1 MGPEALWFFGGAL
14 TFQILSRLFKA
25 GQLVRLSQETVASLL
40 VLAEGADVD
49 MRKAM
54 EIKYKKLTDSGIK
67 DEELELIKEIDAN
80 ALSSWRNAVIFKFK
94 SGVPMPL
101 RGTLKFEDWDS
112 AMNFMKKNIKF

>member
-1 MGPEALWFFGGAL
+1 MGTEALWFFGGAL
-14 TFQILSRLFKA
+14 AFQIMSRLVRA
-25 GQLVRLSQETVASLL
+25 GQLVKLSQETVASLL

-67 DEELELIKEIDAN
+67 DEELELIKEIDQR
-80 ALSSWRNAVIFKFK
+80 ALSSWQDAVIFKFK